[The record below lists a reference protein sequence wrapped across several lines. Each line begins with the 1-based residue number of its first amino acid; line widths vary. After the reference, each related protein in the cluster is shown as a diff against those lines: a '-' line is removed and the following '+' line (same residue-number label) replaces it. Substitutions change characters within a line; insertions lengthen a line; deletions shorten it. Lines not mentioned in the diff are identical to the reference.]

1 LEAEDYRLS
10 SEPRQAVHDKTL
22 TVGAAPLSTVPAYDG
37 QHLRL
42 ALHAAGKWL
51 HGHAAAVNALNVFP
65 VPDGDT
71 GTNMSLTMN
80 SALAEIDRVSGASA
94 SEVAR
99 AMAHGALMGARGN
112 SGVILSQILRG
123 FAHGLEDK
131 ETFTTEDVAAAAKIA
146 FDTALRG
153 VIKPVE
159 GTILTVMREVA
170 RAAQEASQTSDDFV
184 EVLAHSLDVAKHTL
198 ALTPEL
204 LAVLKEAGVVD
215 AGGQGLVFLLEGAL
229 RFLQGEEIEIDTDGE
244 SVVDLK
250 SNLGAGPDGYGYDVQ
265 FLIKGQSLDVGEIR
279 DAIDAMGDSTLVV
292 GDSQLVKVHVH
303 VHDPSVPLAYGVRQG
318 IITDV
323 VVENMQEQYQDF
335 VLSRGSLTPS
345 TEEITDIAIVAVVPG
360 EGLVRIFESMGVGA
374 IVSGGQTM
382 NPSTQEILAAV
393 EGVQADK
400 VLVLPNNKNVILAA
414 RQACEL
420 SSKQVA
426 VVPTKTIPEGI
437 SALMAFNYQ
446 ADLHGNA
453 ERMMRNAA
461 EIQTIEITY
470 AVRTTQVSGLE
481 VKEGDVIGLLNDE
494 LVADGDDQVC
504 VALDVLGRLLENEY
518 EVATIYYGQDV
529 TKEDADVLAQAISE
543 HFPDLEVDTYDGGQ
557 AYYHYILSLE

>member
-1 LEAEDYRLS
+1 MSGEI
-10 SEPRQAVHDKTL
+10 RQAMRDETSAVSSASASL
-22 TVGAAPLSTVPAYDG
+22 PPSYDG
-37 QHLRL
+37 QNLRL

-51 HGHAAAVNALNVFP
+51 RGHAAVVNSLNVFP

-80 SALAEIDRVSGASA
+80 SALGEIDRLSEQSASA
-94 SEVAR
+94 VAQ

-123 FAHGLEDK
+123 FGHGLDDK
-131 ETFTTEDVAAAAKIA
+131 ETFTVHDVAVASQMAYE
-146 FDTALRG
+146 TALRG

-159 GTILTVMREVA
+159 GTILTVMRESA
-170 RAAQEASQTSDDFV
+170 RAAQEASRTSDDIG
-184 EVLAHSLDVAKHTL
+184 EVLAHVVDVAKHTL

-215 AGGQGLVFLLEGAL
+215 AGGQGLVFLLEGVL
-229 RFLQGEEIEIDTDGE
+229 RYVRGEPVDVEPDLDASMDLQ
-244 SVVDLK
+244 S
-250 SNLGAGPDGYGYDVQ
+250 SLGAGPDGYGYDVQ
-265 FLIKGQSLDVGEIR
+265 FLIKGQTLDVEEIR
-279 DAIDAMGDSTLVV
+279 KEIDSMGDSTLVV
-292 GDSQLVKVHVH
+292 GDTQLVKVHVH
-303 VHDPSVPLAYGVRQG
+303 VHDPSVPLGYGVRQG

-323 VVENMQEQYQDF
+323 VVENMEEQYQDF
-335 VLSRGSLTPS
+335 VLSRNKTTPA

-382 NPSTQEILAAV
+382 NPSTEEILAAV
-393 EGVQADK
+393 ENVKADK
-400 VLVLPNNKNVILAA
+400 VLVLPNNKNVVLAA
-414 RQACEL
+414 RQASEL
-420 SSKQVA
+420 SNKQVA
-426 VVPTKTIPEGI
+426 VVPTKTVPEGI

-461 EIQTIEITY
+461 EIQTIEITQ
-470 AVRTTQVSGLE
+470 AVRTTQISGIQ
-481 VKEGDVIGLLNDE
+481 VNEGDVIGLLNDE
-494 LVADGDDQVC
+494 LVASGQDQMQ
-504 VALDVLGRLLENEY
+504 VALEVLDRASAGDF
-518 EVATIYYGQDV
+518 EVATTYYGQDV
-529 TKEDADVLAQAISE
+529 DRAQAEVLEKAIADQYPE
-543 HFPDLEVDTYDGGQ
+543 LEVDTYDGGQ